1 MNQVSGV
8 DIDRLT
14 EWMDGEGLGAGPIT
28 NIEALGGGTQNV
40 LLKFER
46 DGRRYVLR
54 HPPLHKRANSDEA
67 MRREARVLAALRGS
81 DVPHPDVIAAC
92 GEVDVLG
99 AAFYLMEPID
109 GFNPSVGLPSP
120 HRDSPEIRHQMG
132 LAMSDAI
139 AALGRVDYLAVG
151 LEGFGR
157 PEGFLERQVPR
168 WKSHLDS
175 YAAIPGYAGPD
186 IPGA

>member
-54 HPPLHKRANSDEA
+54 HPPLHKRGNSD
-67 MRREARVLAALRGS
+67 R
-81 DVPHPDVIAAC
+81 PC
-92 GEVDVLG
+92 GERRG
-99 AAFYLMEPID
+99 CSRRCAARTSPI
-109 GFNPSVGLPSP
+109 PT
-120 HRDSPEIRHQMG
+120 
-132 LAMSDAI
+132 
-139 AALGRVDYLAVG
+139 
-151 LEGFGR
+151 
-157 PEGFLERQVPR
+157 
-168 WKSHLDS
+168 
-175 YAAIPGYAGPD
+175 
-186 IPGA
+186 